1 MSNFEK
7 DKTIQELKDHGFWVI
22 GLELTGTMDYKDANY
37 AGKTAIIVGSEGK
50 GISPLVQKNC
60 DLLVKIPMF
69 GKVNSLNA
77 SVSAG
82 IILYEAIR
90 HRGTNG

>member
-1 MSNFEK
+1 M
-7 DKTIQELKDHGFWVI
+7 
-22 GLELTGTMDYKDANY
+22 ELTGSIDYRQANY
-37 AGKTAIIVGSEGK
+37 KGKIAIVVGSEGK
-50 GISPLVQKNC
+50 GISQLVQKNC
-60 DLLVKIPMF
+60 DTLIKIPMY

-90 HRGTNG
+90 HRG